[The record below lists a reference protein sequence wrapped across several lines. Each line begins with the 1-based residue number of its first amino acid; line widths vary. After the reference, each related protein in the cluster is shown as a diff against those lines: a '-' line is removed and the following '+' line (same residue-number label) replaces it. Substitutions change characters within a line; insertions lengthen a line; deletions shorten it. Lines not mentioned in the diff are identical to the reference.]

1 MKILSLVL
9 CLVLSMNVFAA
20 SSSVGEFE
28 RSLDNLQYSMTV
40 EWDQKDKE
48 FYEQISKKFFGEMEH
63 MMANGQLTQEQVM
76 SVLEKKVS
84 NKKALE
90 AIKLKLS
97 LMGKVS
103 EAQLAEVLKDS
114 TKEMYSQGASWN
126 GDVVTPVIIGVVV
139 LAVGYLIWFH
149 ATHECNS
156 YNTTYTCS
164 NTSEVY
170 GTQCYYSEYCEF
182 YVKNGEGLSN

>member
-1 MKILSLVL
+1 MKILSIVLSL
-9 CLVLSMNVFAA
+9 CLTFNVLAA
-20 SSSVGEFE
+20 SGTVSEFE
-28 RSLDNLQYSMTV
+28 KSLDSLQYSMTV
-40 EWDQKDKE
+40 EWDQKDQAV
-48 FYEQISKKFFGEMEH
+48 YEKITKTFFDEMEH
-63 MMANGQLTQEQVM
+63 MMASQQLSQEQVLA
-76 SVLEKKVS
+76 VLEKKVA

-97 LMGKVS
+97 LMGKVNES
-103 EAQLAEVLKDS
+103 QLSEVLKDNA
-114 TKEMYSQGASWN
+114 KEMYSQGASWN
-126 GDVVTPVIIGVVV
+126 GDIVTPVVIGVVV

-156 YNTTYTCS
+156 YNTQYTCA

-182 YVKNGEGLSN
+182 YVKNGEASN

>member
-9 CLVLSMNVFAA
+9 CLCMTMNVFAA
-20 SSSVGEFE
+20 SASQADFE

-40 EWDQKDKE
+40 EWDQKDQD
-48 FYEQISKKFFGEMEH
+48 FYNQVSEKFFGEMEQ
-63 MMANGQLTQEQVM
+63 MMANQQLNQEQVL
-76 SVLEKKVS
+76 SVLEKKVA

-90 AIKLKLS
+90 AIKLKLA

-103 EAQLAEVLKDS
+103 EKDLAQVLKDNS
-114 TKEMYSQGASWN
+114 KDLYSAGASWN
-126 GDVVTPVIIGVVV
+126 GDIVQPVIIGVVV

-156 YNTTYTCS
+156 YNTMYTCA

-170 GTQCYYSEYCEF
+170 GTQCYYEEYCEF

>member
-1 MKILSLVL
+1 MKIMSLVL
-9 CLVLSMNVFAA
+9 CLCFTMNVFAG
-20 SSSVGEFE
+20 SVSEFE

-40 EWDQKDKE
+40 EWDQKDQAV
-48 FYEQISKKFFGEMEH
+48 YEKVSQAFFDEMES
-63 MMANGQLTQEQVM
+63 MMVNGKLSQEEVIA
-76 SVLEKKVS
+76 VLEKKVA

-90 AIKLKLS
+90 AIKLKLA

-103 EAQLAEVLKDS
+103 EKDLAQVLKDS
-114 TKEMYSQGASWN
+114 SKDMYFQGASWN
-126 GDVVTPVIIGVVV
+126 GDIVTPVVIGVVV

-149 ATHECNS
+149 STHECNS
-156 YNTTYTCS
+156 YNTQYTCA